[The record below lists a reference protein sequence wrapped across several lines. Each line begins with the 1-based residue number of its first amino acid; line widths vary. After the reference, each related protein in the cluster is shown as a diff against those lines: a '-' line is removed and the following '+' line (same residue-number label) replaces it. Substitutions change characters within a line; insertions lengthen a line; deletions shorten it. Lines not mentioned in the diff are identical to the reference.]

1 MASTRS
7 KNTPDDYCLQQRSYG
22 DARQYTTYVNSQYGK
37 AAESAFPCF
46 GVNMG
51 HMPSDVLSRNPTD
64 IESNLFGINST
75 NLVNPAEPT
84 IAEINRMPNVAFFPR
99 KPVYLP
105 KPLIIENNQRPFPI
119 PE

>member
-7 KNTPDDYCLQQRSYG
+7 KNTPDDYCLQQKSYRN
-22 DARQYTTYVNSQYGK
+22 ARQYNASIQYGE
-37 AAESAFPCF
+37 AAESALPCF

-51 HMPSDVLSRNPTD
+51 HMPWNVLAQNPVD

-75 NLVNPAEPT
+75 NLVNPAAPT
-84 IAEINRMPNVAFFPR
+84 IAEVNKLPNVAFFER

-105 KPLIIENNQRPFPI
+105 KPLVVQNDQRPFPI